1 MASFTSDPDWTPFP
15 QRSSSRSYGVSRSTQ
30 FEPAAYL
37 YPNHQ
42 FALDG
47 IALRAGLLGAAT
59 AGAFLLTS
67 NGMAYN
73 IAHASAFTE
82 AAVEWYFFPG
92 LKTHR
97 ALTAFGVILVI
108 LGQLARSY
116 AMAHAGT
123 NFSHVVVMNREQGH
137 ILVKTGIYA
146 YIRHPSYFGFFWW
159 GMGTQFML
167 GNPVCAVGY
176 ALALWKFFSSRIR
189 EEEKLLIGFFGEDY
203 VQYRATTM
211 TLIPFIK

>member
-1 MASFTSDPDWTPFP
+1 MVLLPGTQNPPCSDRIWYTPPLDFPVFFSFL
-15 QRSSSRSYGVSRSTQ
+15 Q
-30 FEPAAYL
+30 
-37 YPNHQ
+37 
-42 FALDG
+42 
-47 IALRAGLLGAAT
+47 
-59 AGAFLLTS
+59 LT
-67 NGMAYN
+67 
-73 IAHASAFTE
+73 FTD
-82 AAVEWYFFPG
+82 
-92 LKTHR
+92 T
-97 ALTAFGVILVI
+97 GVILMI

-189 EEEKLLIGFFGEDY
+189 GGFPSLPMGCCEKNRFLSPGDTEAYGRG
-203 VQYRATTM
+203 V
-211 TLIPFIK
+211 